1 MLVSSMLN
9 APLFGDDLTGTGSQ
23 LIVDLGWCCVFLAVY
38 VASFKLVLLV
48 GPGVVVG
55 VSN

>member
-1 MLVSSMLN
+1 MLN
-9 APLFGDDLTGTGSQ
+9 ASLFGDDLTGTGSS

-38 VASFKLVLLV
+38 VASSKFVLPV
-48 GPGVVVG
+48 GPVAVVG